1 MMDDLILLGQRLR
14 SYRLAKGWSQ
24 EALALEAKI
33 NKNYLSDLERGNRNP
48 TILVLSKICHALNIS
63 FSELFDDHKL
73 P

>member
-1 MMDDLILLGQRLR
+1 MNNLIILGQRIR

-24 EALALEAKI
+24 EALALAAKI

-48 TILVLSKICHALNIS
+48 TFLILSKICHALNIS
-63 FSELFDDHKL
+63 LADLFSDFKL